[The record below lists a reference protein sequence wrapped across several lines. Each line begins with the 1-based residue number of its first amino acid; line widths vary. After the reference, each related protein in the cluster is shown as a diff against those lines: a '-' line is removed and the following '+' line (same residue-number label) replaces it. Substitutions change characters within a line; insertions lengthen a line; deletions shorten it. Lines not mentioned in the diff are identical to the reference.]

1 MNELLKTA
9 LKEGA
14 TDIHITVGAAPKF
27 RIHGRLQTSRFPKPT
42 ASETLG
48 ILLDIMN
55 PEQREQF
62 ERDGEI
68 DLSITIPKAGRCRV
82 NAYRQKNCIALSF
95 RVVDMEI
102 PDARELG
109 IPECVM
115 ELCDVKN
122 GLVLVTG
129 PAGSGKSTVL
139 AAMVDKINSTKE
151 MNIITLEDPIE
162 YLHQH
167 KLSHVNQREIGRD
180 TQSYHKAVTAALR
193 EDPDVI
199 EIGELSDSESV
210 FTAMRAAESGR
221 LVMSSMYTT
230 GAVETVETL
239 INMFPQERQKY
250 ARMKLAEVLRA
261 VITRQLVPNA
271 DDSARVPAY
280 EILLVTK
287 HVRNYIREGQYDKLT
302 DIMSTEREKGMITMD
317 ECLTELYR
325 EGKISKESAL
335 RYARNPETVAVL

>member
-1 MNELLKTA
+1 MNELLRTA

-68 DLSITIPKAGRCRV
+68 DLSITIPKTGRCRV
-82 NAYRQKNCIALSF
+82 NAYRQKNCIALAF

-115 ELCDVKN
+115 GLCDVKS

-199 EIGELSDSESV
+199 EIGELSDGESV

-250 ARMKLAEVLRA
+250 ARIKLAEVLRA

-302 DIMSTEREKGMITMD
+302 DIMSTEKEKGMVTMD
-317 ECLTELYR
+317 ECLTELYH